1 MKKFLTIP
9 LALLILLSGM
19 HFTVASHYCGG
30 NLAATKLS
38 FSGKQ
43 ATCGMIMGHPSQN
56 QTETRISR
64 HCCDDKIAVYQVD
77 NNYSPSAFHLKD
89 ITHIL
94 LHEFSFPE
102 GFSFQS
108 AVLALTPHTNT
119 SPPDY
124 CMANAVRIADICV
137 FRI

>member
-19 HFTVASHYCGG
+19 HFTVATHYCGG
-30 NLAATKLS
+30 SLAATRLS

-43 ATCGMIMGHPSQN
+43 ATCGMNMHKSEN
-56 QTETRISR
+56 TTETQISR
-64 HCCDDKIAVYQVD
+64 QCCDDKIAVYQVD
-77 NNYSPSAFHLKD
+77 NNYSPSTFHLKD
-89 ITHIL
+89 LSHTV
-94 LHEFSFPE
+94 LHEFFAPE

-108 AVLALTPHTNT
+108 HILAITNHTNS

-124 CMANAVRIADICV
+124 NRANAVRMADICV